1 MIHSDIVISRWKCRQ
16 INLETNKAR
25 KDCLSQILY
34 LSKRNTT
41 NIETAMLFINHSY
54 RVEEPTNINEAY
66 LDLHVVII
74 LHKLKCCHIN
84 DEASPAPETT
94 GGAPL
99 VARAPPLSWS
109 PAAPPA
115 KSPSW
120 WSGHP
125 LPRARQSGWHKP
137 RTMLPP
143 LSFPFPII
151 HSVLNRTDYFTSANM
166 SDCHISC
173 VINTPW

>member
-1 MIHSDIVISRWKCRQ
+1 M
-16 INLETNKAR
+16 
-25 KDCLSQILY
+25 SQILY

-99 VARAPPLSWS
+99 VVLGLHHCPDLLPLLL
-109 PAAPPA
+109 
-115 KSPSW
+115 PSRRLGDQGTPCQEQDRVDGI
-120 WSGHP
+120 SREQCFP
-125 LPRARQSGWHKP
+125 
-137 RTMLPP
+137 
-143 LSFPFPII
+143 PFPSPFRLYIQCLTELTTLQ
-151 HSVLNRTDYFTSANM
+151 VLTINM